1 MSDSVLDAIDTATRR
16 YIALNS
22 KPLIDNIFQYNLIW
36 NIRDNIQLEE
46 IDPFEQWVR
55 ETRKETGIDDV
66 EA

>member
-1 MSDSVLDAIDTATRR
+1 MSDSVLDAIDIATRR

-22 KPLIDNIFQYNLIW
+22 KPLIDNIFQYNPIW

-55 ETRKETGIDDV
+55 ETRKEAGIDDV
-66 EA
+66 ED